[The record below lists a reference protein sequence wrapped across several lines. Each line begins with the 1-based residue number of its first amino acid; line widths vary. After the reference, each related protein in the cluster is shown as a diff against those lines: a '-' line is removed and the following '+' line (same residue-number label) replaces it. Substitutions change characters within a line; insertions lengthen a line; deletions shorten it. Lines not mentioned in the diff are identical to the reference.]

1 LEERRMVAERELE
14 VLNGRRK
21 ELERLERDREAIVE
35 HYAALAPESLERLE
49 PEERHRLYGILGL
62 RILVGPDGE
71 VRAELP
77 IRPPARLEET
87 QSVYRNGGRSRS
99 ARMVG

>member
-14 VLNGRRK
+14 VLKGRRK

-71 VRAELP
+71 VRAEIP
-77 IRPPARLEET
+77 IRLPARLEET

-99 ARMVG
+99 ARMAG